1 MSRVTRLVS
10 VALSGT
16 LYDAF
21 VNGTSVR
28 HVVVEGLPAV
38 GKTETLALLARFY
51 PQSVRVLP
59 ELVKEVVEAEG
70 IDLFRERDR
79 LTDALRRAIPDRA
92 RRIREILAA
101 GYLCLEESHLG
112 VHHAYSRALGD
123 SSFLHAYDDLEA
135 RLPKPD
141 LYLRL
146 DLQTAE
152 SIARQVARGT
162 PQYAIDAPRLKQFL
176 CELTAWHDARGTRLV
191 TIDADCPAAVVVAA
205 VERALGLEYSPGLA
219 SGASTFD
226 VLLLLG
232 RPASGKS
239 EFIDFMSRLPAD
251 ERAARHHLGPLEVI
265 DDFPILW
272 RKFEEDDAW
281 ERVGR
286 PRLHSKRT
294 DGNYAVTDDAIWE
307 FLIDQV
313 GAIAAERLARR
324 IGSAGTL
331 LIEFSR
337 GGPRG
342 YADAFATL
350 SDALLSRAAVLYVS
364 VSFEESWRRNR
375 ARYDEK
381 RRSGILTHSVP
392 REEMERTYG
401 ADDWSRL
408 ATGESGLLDVRGHRI
423 PYVTMG
429 NEPESTD
436 PRVLGPRYE
445 RALDLAFAL
454 WERRRTPR

>member
-1 MSRVTRLVS
+1 MSER
-10 VALSGT
+10 G
-16 LYDAF
+16 
-21 VNGTSVR
+21 VR

-51 PQSVRVLP
+51 PQLVRVLP

-70 IDLFRERDR
+70 IDLFRERNR
-79 LTDALRRAIPDRA
+79 LTDALRRAIPERA

-101 GYLCLEESHLG
+101 GYSCLEESHLG
-112 VHHAYSRALGD
+112 VHLAYSRALGD
-123 SSFLHAYDDLEA
+123 SSFLRVYDELEA
-135 RLPKPD
+135 RLPRPD

-146 DLQTAE
+146 DLPIAE
-152 SIARQVARGT
+152 SIARQTARGT
-162 PQYAIDAPRLKQFL
+162 PQYAIDASVLQQFL
-176 CELTAWHDARGTRLV
+176 HDLTAWHDARRTRLV
-191 TIDADCPAAVVVAA
+191 TIDADRPATVVVEA
-205 VERALGLEYSPGLA
+205 VERTLGLCYVSDSA
-219 SGASTFD
+219 SGTPTFD

-251 ERAARHHLGPLEVI
+251 ERARRHHLGPLDVI

-272 RKFEEDDAW
+272 QKFEEDDAW
-281 ERVGR
+281 ERLGR
-286 PRLHSKRT
+286 PRLHSRRAN
-294 DGNYAVTDDAIWE
+294 GNYAVADDAIWE
-307 FLIDQV
+307 FLIDR
-313 GAIAAERLARR
+313 INAAARERLARR
-324 IGSAGTL
+324 GGSPGTL

-337 GGPRG
+337 GGVRG
-342 YADAFATL
+342 YADAFAAL
-350 SDALLSRAAVLYVS
+350 SDDLLPRAAVLYVS
-364 VSFEESWRRNR
+364 VSFEESWRRNL

-401 ADDWSRL
+401 TDDWARF
-408 ATGESGLLDVRGHRI
+408 APGESGLLEVRGHRI

-436 PRVLGPRYE
+436 PRILGPRYG
-445 RALDLAFAL
+445 RALDLVFAL
-454 WERRRTPR
+454 WERRRTAR

>member
-1 MSRVTRLVS
+1 M
-10 VALSGT
+10 
-16 LYDAF
+16 
-21 VNGTSVR
+21 NGASVR

-38 GKTETLALLARFY
+38 GKTEALALLARFY

-59 ELVKEVVEAEG
+59 ELVKEVVETEG

-79 LTDALRRAIPDRA
+79 LTDALRRAIPHRA

-112 VHHAYSRALGD
+112 VHCAYSRTFGD
-123 SSFLHAYDDLEA
+123 SSFVGAYDDLEA
-135 RLPKPD
+135 HLPKPD

-146 DLQTAE
+146 DLPIET
-152 SIARQVARGT
+152 SIARQAARGT
-162 PQYAIDAPRLKQFL
+162 PQYAIGAPELKHFL
-176 CELTAWHDARGTRLV
+176 DELAAWHDARHTQLV
-191 TIDADCPAAVVVAA
+191 TIDADRSAAAVVESM
-205 VERALGLEYSPGLA
+205 ERALDLDYSPEFAAAATTL
-219 SGASTFD
+219 D

-239 EFIDFMSRLPAD
+239 EFIDFVSRLPAD
-251 ERAARHHLGPLEVI
+251 ERASSYHLGPLEVI

-272 RKFEEDDAW
+272 QKFEEDDAW
-281 ERVGR
+281 ERLGR
-286 PRLHSKRT
+286 PRLHSKRA
-294 DGNYAVTDDAIWE
+294 DGNYAVTDDGIWE
-307 FLIDQV
+307 FLIDRIN
-313 GAIAAERLARR
+313 ASAAEKLARR
-324 IGSAGTL
+324 ANSARTL

-337 GGPRG
+337 GGARG

-350 SDALLSRAAVLYVS
+350 SDAILSRAAALYVS
-364 VSFEESWRRNR
+364 VSFDESWRRNL
-375 ARYDEK
+375 ARYDER

-401 ADDWSRL
+401 VDDWSRL
-408 ATGESGLLDVRGHRI
+408 APDASGLLDVRGHRI

-436 PRVLGPRYE
+436 PRVLGTRYAH
-445 RALDLAFAL
+445 ALGLAFAL
-454 WERRRTPR
+454 RERRQASR

>member
-1 MSRVTRLVS
+1 MSRATRPPPG
-10 VALSGT
+10 ALSGT
-16 LYDAF
+16 LYDAV
-21 VNGTSVR
+21 VNRASVR

-92 RRIREILAA
+92 RHIREILAA
-101 GYLCLEESHLG
+101 GYSCLEESHLG
-112 VHHAYSRALGD
+112 VHRAYSRTLGD
-123 SSFLHAYDDLEA
+123 SSFVRAYDDLEA

-146 DLQTAE
+146 DLPIEE
-152 SIARQVARGT
+152 SIARQAARGT
-162 PQYAIDAPRLKQFL
+162 PQYAVDAPQLKQFL
-176 CELTAWHDARGTRLV
+176 HELATWHDERRTQLL
-191 TIDADCPAAVVVAA
+191 TIDADRSAAAVVESM
-205 VERALGLEYSPGLA
+205 ERALGLNYSPESA
-219 SGASTFD
+219 SAAMTFG

-239 EFIDFMSRLPAD
+239 EFIDFVSRLPAD
-251 ERAARHHLGPLEVI
+251 ERAASYHLGPLEVI

-272 RKFEEDDAW
+272 QKFEEDDAW
-281 ERVGR
+281 ERLGR
-286 PRLHSKRT
+286 PRLHSRRA

-307 FLIDQV
+307 FLIDRIN
-313 GAIAAERLARR
+313 ASAAKGLARR
-324 IGSAGTL
+324 VGSPGTL

-337 GGPRG
+337 GGARG

-350 SDALLSRAAVLYVS
+350 SDAILSRAAALYVS
-364 VSFEESWRRNR
+364 VSFDESWRRNL

-401 ADDWSRL
+401 SDDWSLL
-408 ATGESGLLDVRGHRI
+408 APGESGLLDVRGHGI

-436 PRVLGPRYE
+436 PRVLGPRYG

-454 WERRRTPR
+454 WERRHAPR